1 MFRNKQSLS
10 FKLNPLALDIL
21 FSTLKFMRININD
34 FVSIRGK
41 FAKTLYR
48 LLRQYENIKPD
59 KDGFKCVKLIDLI
72 LKDL

>member
-1 MFRNKQSLS
+1 MRIFRNKQSLS

-21 FSTLKFMRININD
+21 FSTFKFMRININD

-48 LLRQYENIKPD
+48 LLSSTRTLSLIKMALN
-59 KDGFKCVKLIDLI
+59 V
-72 LKDL
+72 